1 MTVLYDNRQRAKRAR
16 FSIVAAVVW
25 SVGWFYWASVLWT
38 GGTRP
43 VAVAIVF
50 AIGFLPLVVLHFYG
64 NVYVVRIV
72 RDGDMADIT
81 TLGLIG
87 NRNVRI
93 PLTAII
99 EVARPEAG
107 GMTIRVAGRRTPF
120 LLDLQA
126 EHSDITAITALADRD
141 APSSAA
147 GRF

>member
-16 FSIVAAVVW
+16 FSIVTAVVW
-25 SVGWFYWASVLWT
+25 SIGWFYWASVLWT

-43 VAVAIVF
+43 LAVAIVVI
-50 AIGFLPLVVLHFYG
+50 IGFLPIVALHFYG

-72 RDGDMADIT
+72 RDGDMADIS

-87 NRNVRI
+87 HRTVRV
-93 PLTAII
+93 PLSAILEI
-99 EVARPEAG
+99 AKPEAT

-126 EHSDITAITALADRD
+126 EYSDMNAITALGDRN
-141 APSSAA
+141 AA
-147 GRF
+147 LGS

>member
-16 FSIVAAVVW
+16 YSIVTAVVW
-25 SVGWFYWASVLWT
+25 SIGWFYWASVLWT

-43 VAVAIVF
+43 LAVAIVVI
-50 AIGFLPLVVLHFYG
+50 IGFLPMVVLHFYG

-72 RDGDMADIT
+72 RDGDMVDIS

-87 NRNVRI
+87 YRTVRV
-93 PLTAII
+93 PLSAILEI
-99 EVARPEAG
+99 AKPEDA

-126 EHSDITAITALADRD
+126 EYSDMNAITALGGRN
-141 APSSAA
+141 AA
-147 GRF
+147 LGS